1 VGRAKTGEAKPGNRI
16 ARHTRIPRRLAMQFR
31 RSALASKHEPTE
43 MPVPN
48 FNKRPQGTG
57 AFWQFVPNAGQL
69 SIPIEDECP

>member
-1 VGRAKTGEAKPGNRI
+1 
-16 ARHTRIPRRLAMQFR
+16 MQFR
-31 RSALASKHEPTE
+31 QSALASKHEPTE